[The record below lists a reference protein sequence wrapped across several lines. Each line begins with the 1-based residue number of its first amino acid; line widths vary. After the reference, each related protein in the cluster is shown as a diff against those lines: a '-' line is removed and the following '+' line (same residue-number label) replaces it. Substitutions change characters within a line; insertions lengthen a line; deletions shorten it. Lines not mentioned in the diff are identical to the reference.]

1 MGRRR
6 DGLRAETDERERLF
20 RFAAREFAIPLASTS
35 LLRDGPV
42 PNSAYFAAITS
53 PADIDAAARELAR
66 IRERYHEDGMSVG
79 AVRPRIAES
88 WNRCHA
94 LHVDPN
100 RKYAPLQ
107 NSLEDLRAANERLLR
122 AVRPTVARLS
132 HEFAGTGYI
141 VAITDALG
149 RLLNLTGDRVTRRV
163 LARLNFEHGSDW
175 SEAAIGT
182 NAIGTAIADRRPLQ
196 LLGAEH
202 FCDGPQ
208 PFTCT
213 AAPIR
218 ALADGEIAG
227 VLDISGPYALVRP
240 HLLGVIMQAAL
251 EIEERLALL

>member
-107 NSLEDLRAANERLLR
+107 NSLDDLRAANERLLR
-122 AVRPTVARLS
+122 AVRPTVA
-132 HEFAGTGYI
+132 
-141 VAITDALG
+141 

-175 SEAAIGT
+175 SEA
-182 NAIGTAIADRRPLQ
+182 AIADRRPLQ